1 MTQDATTQKDRMKKG
16 KETSERKELKSGGKM
31 K

>member
-1 MTQDATTQKDRMKKG
+1 MTQYATTQKDCMKKG
-16 KETSERKELKSGGKM
+16 KETSKRKELKSVGKM